1 MFASCLSAYQRGEP
15 VGTVMITKYEVTAS
29 KTGNV
34 ATELSDQ
41 ERKLE
46 QEGVEEDL
54 EGSCTTIVKQGPR

>member
-1 MFASCLSAYQRGEP
+1 
-15 VGTVMITKYEVTAS
+15 MITKYEVTAS